1 MGSNIVDFIKEAYRI
16 LKPGGI
22 LKIVEVRSRFH
33 DKDSGNGLDAFVLV
47 ISNVVFHVIQEQSNQ
62 NNKMFFFLECTKR
75 DELAEGTEKNIFTNM
90 NGNVKKKKLKTSLDL
105 DNYSAKPCLY
115 KRR

>member
-1 MGSNIVDFIKEAYRI
+1 
-16 LKPGGI
+16 
-22 LKIVEVRSRFH
+22 
-33 DKDSGNGLDAFVLV
+33 
-47 ISNVVFHVIQEQSNQ
+47 
-62 NNKMFFFLECTKR
+62 MFFFLECTKR